1 MTFFSDVRETSSL
14 FNDNIEE
21 VRSFFRANQIDFG
34 TPFDLPIFTKILKND
49 LRLRVDLA
57 VLARSIMERQNN
69 LSLRKIL
76 TIIAIASGGPDI
88 ADSDIDLSQSTNLLA
103 DFLIRVGGCNPASA
117 DNPDIPCS
125 ESTTQRLEEAALV
138 VPPPS
143 SHETQPPT
151 ADGAAQ
157 TRFQDQMP
165 PSDVGNPFT
174 ESLTRL
180 ELNALQMKHY
190 LDSIDQRIG
199 RIEPRLDSLQPQSLQ
214 PQSGLQTHSGLEAQ
228 PAPAAVHQPHHVPE
242 FRYSA
247 AIPSENPPPQPQSEP
262 RLDSLEP
269 PPGLQPQLGLQT
281 HPGPEAHPTPAA
293 VHQPHHMPEFR
304 YSAAIASENPAP
316 QSQNEP
322 HQIAPPPIRLT
333 KQSEIPPPQDEDSFH
348 LPAANQSA
356 IPVTAGLAAL
366 AIVLASLSYWGFH
379 RNTPSIT
386 IGPTTPAIADAATV
400 PPSSTAP
407 MSVSDVNHSRPS
419 EITRAVEPQS
429 NSATGNLAGTT
440 NNHSSNKPSP
450 LRLGALPPSSSASET
465 PARATGE
472 ASTELPPLSSSAT
485 SERSNYSSPAAIQR
499 INVSSGVM
507 AANVLSSPQPSYPK
521 LASLTRMQGEVVMQA
536 IISKEGAI
544 EDVRVIKG
552 HRLLRSAATNAV
564 RSWRYRPFLIDG
576 HPVEVATIV
585 TVDFKLPR

>member
-180 ELNALQMKHY
+180 ELNALQSPAWIAFNRRVFNRSPAFK
-190 LDSIDQRIG
+190 LIRASKRS
-199 RIEPRLDSLQPQSLQ
+199 PR
-214 PQSGLQTHSGLEAQ
+214 
-228 PAPAAVHQPHHVPE
+228 
-242 FRYSA
+242 
-247 AIPSENPPPQPQSEP
+247 PQPCI
-262 RLDSLEP
+262 SLTMYRSSDTP
-269 PPGLQPQLGLQT
+269 LQF
-281 HPGPEAHPTPAA
+281 HPKILLLSHRA
-293 VHQPHHMPEFR
+293 
-304 YSAAIASENPAP
+304 NPA
-316 QSQNEP
+316 S
-322 HQIAPPPIRLT
+322 
-333 KQSEIPPPQDEDSFH
+333 
-348 LPAANQSA
+348 
-356 IPVTAGLAAL
+356 
-366 AIVLASLSYWGFH
+366 IVLN
-379 RNTPSIT
+379 RR
-386 IGPTTPAIADAATV
+386 PAC
-400 PPSSTAP
+400 
-407 MSVSDVNHSRPS
+407 NHS
-419 EITRAVEPQS
+419 
-429 NSATGNLAGTT
+429 
-440 NNHSSNKPSP
+440 
-450 LRLGALPPSSSASET
+450 
-465 PARATGE
+465 
-472 ASTELPPLSSSAT
+472 
-485 SERSNYSSPAAIQR
+485 
-499 INVSSGVM
+499 
-507 AANVLSSPQPSYPK
+507 
-521 LASLTRMQGEVVMQA
+521 
-536 IISKEGAI
+536 
-544 EDVRVIKG
+544 
-552 HRLLRSAATNAV
+552 
-564 RSWRYRPFLIDG
+564 
-576 HPVEVATIV
+576 
-585 TVDFKLPR
+585 